1 MVIEKNMG
9 EAMRVEER
17 GGAKKLRGVEQI
29 GELRRKIEGEIE
41 RKEKGGAKRLEK
53 QKR

>member
-17 GGAKKLRGVEQI
+17 GAKKQRGVEQI